1 MNFDNLQVKHRSFG
15 DGTIIDKQG
24 NYLTVKFADT
34 QKIFVYP
41 DIFEK
46 FLTLADGTVS
56 DEIKSDLLTSKKAK
70 EEITNNKIEE
80 NRRAMSRGIV
90 VPGDEFNS
98 FDNPEN
104 DNSLKNTEP
113 EEI

>member
-1 MNFDNLQVKHRSFG
+1 MEFDNLQVKHRSFG
-15 DGTIIDKQG
+15 DGVVVSKQG
-24 NYLTVKFADT
+24 NYITVKFSEV

-46 FLTLADGTVS
+46 FLTLSDGTVS
-56 DEIKSDLLTSKKAK
+56 DEILADLGVAKKVK
-70 EEITNNKIEE
+70 EEIINNKIEE
-80 NRRAMSRGIV
+80 NKRAMTRGIV
-90 VPGDEFNS
+90 VPGDEFNA

-104 DNSLKNTEP
+104 ENSLKNTEP

>member
-1 MNFDNLQVKHRSFG
+1 MNFDNLQVKHKSFG
-15 DGTIIDKQG
+15 DGVIVSKQG
-24 NYLTVKFADT
+24 NYITVKFSEV

-46 FLTLADGTVS
+46 FLTLSDGTVS
-56 DEIKSDLLTSKKAK
+56 DEILADLGVAKKVK
-70 EEITNNKIEE
+70 EEIINNKIEE
-80 NRRAMSRGIV
+80 NKRAMTRGRV
-90 VPGDEFNS
+90 VPGDEFNA

-104 DNSLKNTEP
+104 ENSLKNTEP